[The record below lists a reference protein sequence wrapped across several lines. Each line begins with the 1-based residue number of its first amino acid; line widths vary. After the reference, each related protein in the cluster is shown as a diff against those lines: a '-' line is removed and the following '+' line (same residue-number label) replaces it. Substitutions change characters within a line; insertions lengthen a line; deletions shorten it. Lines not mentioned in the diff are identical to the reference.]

1 MIKKTIKCT
10 YKAIS
15 KDFGSVYRWFKD
27 DYDWCMDNIMVLL
40 NIIFLSIVSVLPL
53 IITGVL
59 LKMGII
65 QSYMELP
72 MILLTCFWAYIL
84 VKYIDCS
91 DYWCKIFETGFK

>member
-27 DYDWCMDNIMVLL
+27 DYDWCMDNIMIISHIMILL
-40 NIIFLSIVSVLPL
+40 MICVAPLSITGALSFVY
-53 IITGVL
+53 IIPDY
-59 LKMGII
+59 IHI
-65 QSYMELP
+65 F
-72 MILLTCFWAYIL
+72 MIPLTCFWAYIL